1 VAKLI
6 LSGTDP
12 PGYELVPLR
21 EGVEFTLYRG
31 RQEGNQ
37 SPVLVVVLA
46 AECPSPQ
53 SLRRLEHEYSFAAE
67 VDPAWVAKPSGRSL
81 VTKGE
86 RSSYSKSLAVQSLR
100 CDDTFLVKD
109 RLWYGSYLNLA
120 REMVTTCMDQLWQP
134 IPSVIR
140 LREE

>member
-1 VAKLI
+1 MENDPSRGEVIFYSVA
-6 LSGTDP
+6 
-12 PGYELVPLR
+12 
-21 EGVEFTLYRG
+21 
-31 RQEGNQ
+31 
-37 SPVLVVVLA
+37 VLVAFWFLSFSWI
-46 AECPSPQ
+46 CFRYR
-53 SLRRLEHEYSFAAE
+53 SL
-67 VDPAWVAKPSGRSL
+67 WRSL

-100 CDDTFLVKD
+100 WDDIFLVED

-134 IPSVIR
+134 IPPVIR